1 MAWNIS
7 GPKSFARGAM
17 QVVNTAPGPTRTARN
32 VLPRY
37 LLAAA
42 LARLADD
49 GVRVAFILLALE
61 RGAGAAFGGL
71 VVAALLIPHVVAA
84 PAVGILA
91 DRVRARRAFYAA
103 ALATYGGILA
113 LCGVLV
119 GRVPAPVVLL
129 IAAAGGCIGPLIT
142 GGLTALL
149 GDLVPAA
156 QLERAYSLDVASYT
170 VAGIGGPALT
180 ALLAATLG
188 PVAATF
194 ALAVSVCAGA
204 LLLGALPIPRRDRGP
219 DRAHPPMTRGIAVL
233 WRDRTLRA
241 TTLASSLGQIGAGAL
256 PLAAALLASRYHA
269 AAAGA
274 LLAAY
279 AVGTLLGSLGYARRP
294 IGTTAPEWLVVG
306 CLLAAALPLA
316 IVPWVSNFVLAIA
329 LFAAAGSF
337 SGPGGSALFVV
348 RERQAPAEVRTQVF
362 TLAAGLKITAAALGA
377 GLAGFGAWLGGDTL
391 LLAIAACFVL
401 AAGTGIVLLRRR

>member
-1 MAWNIS
+1 MRA
-7 GPKSFARGAM
+7 GKREAARRDLA
-17 QVVNTAPGPTRTARN
+17 VNTTPGTTQTPRG

-37 LLAAA
+37 LLVAA

-71 VVAALLIPHVVAA
+71 VVAALLVPHVVAA
-84 PAVGILA
+84 PAVGSLA
-91 DRVRARRAFYAA
+91 DRVRARRTFYAA

-113 LCGVLV
+113 LCGMLV
-119 GRVPAPVVLL
+119 GRVPALVVLL
-129 IAAAGGCIGPLIT
+129 IAVAGGCIGPLIT

-188 PVAATF
+188 PATAIF
-194 ALAVSVCAGA
+194 ALAGSACGGA
-204 LLLGALPIPRRDRGP
+204 LLLGALPIPRRDGGS
-219 DRAHPPMTRGIAVL
+219 DRSHFPVTRGFAVL

-274 LLAAY
+274 LLSAS
-279 AVGTLLGSLGYARRP
+279 AVGALLGSLGYARWP
-294 IGTTAPEWLVVG
+294 IGAAAPERVVVA
-306 CLLAAALPLA
+306 CLLATALPLA
-316 IVPWVSNFVLAIA
+316 IVPWVSSFALALV
-329 LFAAAGSF
+329 LFATAGSF

-348 RERQAPAEVRTQVF
+348 RERQAPAEVRTRVF

-377 GLAGFGAWLGGDTL
+377 GLAGFGARRGGADL
-391 LLAIAACFVL
+391 LLAIAACYLL